1 MQWQINHDLKIK
13 KLLRRCQEL
22 NIKLNK
28 QNVVFKHTEVPY
40 IRHLLTS
47 EGIKADPSKVEALV
61 RMERPTDVTG
71 VQRIMGT
78 MGYLA
83 NSCQDY
89 PRSHSLSDN
98 SPRRNRIFMGRDP

>member
-1 MQWQINHDLKIK
+1 
-13 KLLRRCQEL
+13 LRQCQEL

-47 EGIKADPSKVEALV
+47 EEIKADPSKVEAVV
-61 RMERPTDVTG
+61 RMEMPTDVTG
-71 VQRIMGT
+71 IQRIMGT

-83 NSCQDY
+83 NSCRDY
-89 PRSHSLSDN
+89 PRSHSLSDS
-98 SPRRNRIFMGRDP
+98 SPRREQNFYGTRSMIEHSAGSNRW